1 MSNNLWN
8 KTQDLI
14 DLEDAIAEVA
24 NSEELSEAEKDEQS
38 QLLFQQW
45 LGKEEDWKAKLE
57 SAAYAVKCLE
67 KEAEA
72 VKSMIDDLKVRY
84 ASKLNSASKLKK
96 YILLAMQERRET
108 KVKGKYSTIYQQTR
122 QPVILRVTP
131 EELPGEYQRVKVE
144 AKLNDIKQAL
154 KKTSKE
160 DFPWAD
166 WGETETS
173 LVIRIK

>member
-1 MSNNLWN
+1 MNNNLWN

-14 DLEDAIAEVA
+14 ELEDAIAEIA
-24 NSEELSEAEKDEQS
+24 NSEELTEAEKDERS
-38 QLLFQQW
+38 QELFQHW
-45 LGKEEDWKAKLE
+45 LGQEEDWKTKLE
-57 SAAYAVKCLE
+57 SAAYATKCLE
-67 KEAEA
+67 KEAEV

-84 ASKLNSASKLKK
+84 ASKLNNASKLKQ
-96 YILLAMQERRET
+96 YILLAMQEREIS

-131 EELPGEYQRVKVE
+131 EELPEEYQRVKVE
-144 AKLNDIKQAL
+144 AKLNDLKQAL
-154 KKTSKE
+154 KTSKD

-166 WGETETS
+166 WGDTEIS

>member
-1 MSNNLWN
+1 MNNNLWN

-14 DLEDAIAEVA
+14 DLEEAIAEVVD
-24 NSEELSEAEKDEQS
+24 NEELDEADKEKQS
-38 QLLFQQW
+38 QELFQQW
-45 LGKEEDWKAKLE
+45 LGQEEDWKAKLE
-57 SAAYAVKCLE
+57 SAAYAAKCLE

-84 ASKLNSASKLKK
+84 ASKLNSASKLKQ
-96 YILLAMQERRET
+96 YILLAMQEREIS

-131 EELPGEYQRVKVE
+131 EELPEEYQRVKVE
-144 AKLNDIKQAL
+144 AKLNDLKQAL
-154 KKTSKE
+154 KTSKD

-166 WGETETS
+166 WGETEIS